1 MEEKYTG
8 SIPLSNNIGAFV
20 ILRRRT
26 IFKTI
31 LDS

>member
-1 MEEKYTG
+1 MEEKYVG
-8 SIPLSNNIGAFV
+8 SKPLSNNIGAFV
-20 ILRRRT
+20 IVRHRT